1 MQDEFDVGRE
11 ATVMACGEKA
21 RLGVMLCYEDMVPG
35 AAMSLVR
42 NSANVLVSLING
54 AAFTQ
59 PLTLAQH
66 RLLAQLR
73 TVESRRCLVRCAAT
87 GETCVISPI
96 GTILARLPL
105 HTKEVLTA
113 EVPLLEG
120 QTLYRL
126 IGPAFPIAC
135 AIALTAIVIAQK
147 RRSPLP

>member
-1 MQDEFDVGRE
+1 
-11 ATVMACGEKA
+11 
-21 RLGVMLCYEDMVPG
+21 
-35 AAMSLVR
+35 
-42 NSANVLVSLING
+42 VLVSLING
-54 AAFTQ
+54 AAFTE

-73 TVESRRCLVRCAAT
+73 TVESRRCLLRCAAT
-87 GETCVISPI
+87 GETCVISPV